1 MCGHVFLYSKKGN
14 VDEALLSEL
23 TEKINHRGPDDTGLF
38 VKDNVG
44 FGFKRLSIIDLSHG
58 HQPFSKKE
66 STIIFNGEIYNHEAL
81 RDELIAKG
89 HEFKTGSDTEVLLT
103 SYLEYGKSA
112 VKDFRGMFAFVIYDE
127 NTNTIFGARDHFG
140 IKPLYYTEND
150 EYIAFSSEYKAL
162 MPIVN
167 EKNVDDK
174 SLQNYLSFQYVPR
187 YNTMME
193 GIKKVPNGTC
203 FTIENNQIRFEKYFE
218 PRFSNEKEVTKED
231 IYNILDDSVKHHM
244 ISNVE
249 VGTFLSGGID
259 STIIAALAS
268 KINPKIKSFSVGF
281 EVDGYNELS
290 VAKKSADALGI
301 ENIQIRVTQ
310 EDYIKAL
317 PKVIYSLDDP
327 LADPSCVGIY
337 FLSKEARKH
346 VTVVL
351 SGEGADEFFA
361 GYNIYKEY
369 EAVKSFLGL
378 SKGLNKT
385 LNKIF
390 TKMPELRGKNY
401 LVRATT
407 PLEKRY
413 IGNAKIFENNE
424 VKSIINKYDDN
435 NTYSKVVRDLYRDC
449 KRKSYDYVTTMQ
461 DIDINTWLEGD
472 ILLKGDKMS
481 MASSIE
487 LRVPFLDKEV
497 FEVAR
502 HLRLDQKISNKNTKV
517 LLREAFK
524 DVVPQHMVEKK
535 KLGFPTPIR
544 VWLKDD
550 LGKYVRNI
558 ITESKT
564 DDLINK
570 EYAIGL
576 LDEHIKGSKDN
587 SRKVWTI
594 FVFCLW
600 HQIFIEGK
608 NIDSL

>member
-1 MCGHVFLYSKKGN
+1 MCGHVFLYSKKGK
-14 VDEALLSEL
+14 VDEKLLGEL

-38 VKDNVG
+38 TKDKVG

-66 STIIFNGEIYNHEAL
+66 STIIFNGEIYNHEEL
-81 RDELIAKG
+81 RDELIKKG
-89 HEFKTGSDTEVLLT
+89 YEFSTESDTEVLLT
-103 SYLEYGKSA
+103 SYLEHGKSA
-112 VKDFRGMFAFVIYDE
+112 VNDFRGMFAFVIYDE
-127 NTNTIFGARDHFG
+127 KTNTIFGARDHFG

-162 MPIVN
+162 MPIVKD
-167 EKNVDDK
+167 KNVDEK
-174 SLQNYLSFQYVPR
+174 SLQNYMSFQYVPR
-187 YNTMME
+187 FNTMMD
-193 GIKKVPNGTC
+193 GIKKVPNGSC
-203 FTIENNQIRFEKYFE
+203 FTIEDDRIIFEKYFE
-218 PRFSNEKEVTKED
+218 PRFSNEKNVSKED
-231 IYNILDDSVKHHM
+231 IFNILQDSVKHHM

-259 STIIAALAS
+259 STIIAALAA

-310 EDYIKAL
+310 DDYIKAL

-369 EAVKSFLGL
+369 EAVKPFLGL
-378 SKGLNKT
+378 PKGLNKT
-385 LNKIF
+385 LNKLF

-424 VKSIINKYDDN
+424 VKNAINKYNED
-435 NTYSKVVRDLYRDC
+435 NTYTSVVRGLYRDC
-449 KRKSYDYVTTMQ
+449 KRKNYDYVTTMQ

-487 LRVPFLDKEV
+487 LRVPFLDKDV

-502 HLRLDQKISNKNTKV
+502 HLRLDQKISSKNTKV

-524 DVVPQHMVEKK
+524 DIVPQHMVEKK

-544 VWLKDD
+544 VWLKDE

-558 ITESKT
+558 IIESKT
-564 DDLINK
+564 DDFINK
-570 EYAIGL
+570 DYAIGL

-600 HQIFIEGK
+600 YQIFVEGK
-608 NIDSL
+608 SIDSL

>member
-1 MCGHVFLYSKKGN
+1 MCGHVFLYSKNDN
-14 VDEALLSEL
+14 VNEDLLSEL

-38 VKDNVG
+38 VKDNIG

-58 HQPFSKKE
+58 HQPLSKKE
-66 STIIFNGEIYNHEAL
+66 STIIFNGEIYNHEDL
-81 RDELIAKG
+81 RAELITKG
-89 HEFKTGSDTEVLLT
+89 YEFNTGSDTEVLLT

-112 VKDFRGMFAFVIYDE
+112 VKDLRGMFSFVIYDE
-127 NTNTIFGARDHFG
+127 STNTIFGARDHFG

-162 MPIVN
+162 LPIVK
-167 EKNVDDK
+167 EENVDDK

-187 YNTMME
+187 YKTMME

-203 FTIENNQIRFEKYFE
+203 FTIEDNEIKFEKYFE
-218 PRFSNEKEVTKED
+218 AKFINEKEVTKED
-231 IYNILDDSVKHHM
+231 VYNILNDSVKHHM

-281 EVDGYNELS
+281 EVDGYNELN
-290 VAKKSADALGI
+290 VAKKTADVLGI

-310 EDYIKAL
+310 DDYIKSL

-369 EAVKSFLGL
+369 EAVKPFLSL
-378 SKGLNKT
+378 PKGLNKT

-390 TKMPELRGKNY
+390 IKMPELRGKNY
-401 LVRATT
+401 LLRATT

-435 NTYSKVVRDLYRDC
+435 NTYSKVVRGLYRDC
-449 KRKSYDYVTTMQ
+449 KRKNYDYVTTMQ

-497 FEVAR
+497 FNVAKN
-502 HLRLDQKISNKNTKV
+502 LRLDQKISNRNTKV

-524 DVVPQHMVEKK
+524 DIVPQHMVEKK

-550 LGKYVRNI
+550 LGKYVKNV

-564 DDLINK
+564 DDIINK
-570 EYAIGL
+570 EYAIDL

-587 SRKVWTI
+587 SRKVWTV

-608 NIDSL
+608 KVDSL

>member
-1 MCGHVFLYSKKGN
+1 MCGHVFLYKKKGN
-14 VDEALLSEL
+14 VNETLLREL
-23 TEKINHRGPDDTGLF
+23 TEKINHRGPDDTGFF
-38 VKDNVG
+38 VKDNIG

-66 STIIFNGEIYNHEAL
+66 STIIFNGEIYNHEEL
-81 RDELIAKG
+81 RDELITKG

-112 VKDFRGMFAFVIYDE
+112 VKDLRGMFAFVIYDE
-127 NTNTIFGARDHFG
+127 NTNTVFGARDHFG

-162 MPIVN
+162 VPILK
-167 EKNVDDK
+167 EKNIDDK
-174 SLQNYLSFQYVPR
+174 GLQNYLSFQYVPR

-193 GIKKVPNGTC
+193 GIKKVPNGTY
-203 FTIENNQIRFEKYFE
+203 FTIEDNQIKFEKYFE
-218 PRFSNEKEVTKED
+218 ARFTNEKEVTKED
-231 IYNILDDSVKHHM
+231 VYNILNDSVQHHM

-281 EVDGYNELS
+281 EVDGYNELN
-290 VAKKSADALGI
+290 VAKKTADALGI

-310 EDYIKAL
+310 DDYIKAL
-317 PKVIYSLDDP
+317 PQVIYSLDDP

-369 EAVKSFLGL
+369 EAVKPFLGL
-378 SKGLNKT
+378 SKGLNQT

-424 VKSIINKYDDN
+424 VKSIINNYDDN
-435 NTYSKVVRDLYRDC
+435 NTYSQVVRDLYRDC

-497 FEVAR
+497 FNVSKN
-502 HLRLDQKISNKNTKV
+502 LRLDQKISNKNTKV

-544 VWLKDD
+544 VWLKED
-550 LGKYVRNI
+550 LGKYVRNV
-558 ITESKT
+558 ITKSKT
-564 DDLINK
+564 NDIINK

-587 SRKVWTI
+587 SRKVWTV

>member
-1 MCGHVFLYSKKGN
+1 MCGHVFLYNKNSN
-14 VDEALLSEL
+14 INEDLLREL

-58 HQPFSKKE
+58 HQPLSKKE
-66 STIIFNGEIYNHEAL
+66 STIIFNGEIYNHEYL
-81 RDELIAKG
+81 RAELITKG
-89 HEFKTGSDTEVLLT
+89 YEFNTESDTEVLLT
-103 SYLEYGKSA
+103 SYLEHGKSS
-112 VKDFRGMFAFVIYDE
+112 VKDLRGMFAFVIYDE
-127 NTNTIFGARDHFG
+127 RTNTIFGARDHFG

-162 MPIVN
+162 LPIVK
-167 EKNVDDK
+167 EENVDDK
-174 SLQNYLSFQYVPR
+174 SLQNYLSFQYVPG
-187 YNTMME
+187 YKTMME

-203 FTIENNQIRFEKYFE
+203 FTIEDNQIKFEKYFE
-218 PRFSNEKEVTKED
+218 ARFTNEEEVTKED
-231 IYNILDDSVKHHM
+231 VYNILNDSVKHHM

-281 EVDGYNELS
+281 EVDGYNELN
-290 VAKKSADALGI
+290 VAKKTADALGI

-310 EDYIKAL
+310 DDYINAL

-369 EAVKSFLGL
+369 EAVKPFLTL
-378 SKGLNKT
+378 PKGLNKT

-390 TKMPELRGKNY
+390 IKMPELRGKNY

-435 NTYSKVVRDLYRDC
+435 NTYSRVVRALYRDC
-449 KRKSYDYVTTMQ
+449 KRKNYDYVTTMQ

-497 FEVAR
+497 FNVAKN
-502 HLRLDQKISNKNTKV
+502 LRLDQKISNKNTKV

-550 LGKYVRNI
+550 LGKYVKNV

-564 DDLINK
+564 DDIINK

-587 SRKVWTI
+587 SRKVWTV

-608 NIDSL
+608 KIDSL